1 MGQNCDLFF
10 PLPEQKVANRSEIKL
25 ALDIFRNK
33 LSNLP
38 FGNQEKAAKE
48 IFDILYKSNKI
59 QLKGDDRLA
68 LLKEI
73 EQPASQILSGL
84 KNKINDVAAP
94 IGRSEE
100 KTAKILVAI
109 HYELALAYRCLLMVD
124 DPAKGLLRGGDKTT
138 SANSVR
144 HTIFHLGEVLRTKY
158 SVFSNPRG
166 TIWRYIYAL
175 FICANNDGIDSIK
188 LPASIWCK
196 FDTVEEVF
204 KSILLMSLSS
214 PLTMR
219 GKEFNALYELAPEL
233 TPYIS
238 IGKVSCGEKYSDL
251 MTFNL
256 SGTESPKK
264 QFATGCD
271 SCGNAANC
279 FTVDTSTLLKHFD
292 EQQGKMKS
300 SEQHTPLQRLLS
312 KESQYQKLKHNLS
325 GSVKVDHEQRVE
337 GGGVVELI
345 AGFGDI
351 CTFLNKGTEEKQVVS
366 DGKTATDD
374 WTTTGG
380 ESITVEE
387 TVDWTATGIIKAGLR
402 KTTCNVINHS
412 SGGYCLYKDASDR
425 FHLRVG
431 ELALVKESG
440 NSKWQLVV
448 IIWVSGNRK
457 RMDFGVKILSGTVS
471 KGNISLL
478 NGKDVVKTID
488 SLFLK
493 IDNGDDDS
501 SIRVITA
508 AQDLGKDDRLQVV
521 YEGNNYQVAVI
532 DINSKTYGYVEYIC
546 DWTGFEEEEVVT
558 QRAGTPAKNLE
569 QAAITET
576 DFESIWDKI

>member
-1 MGQNCDLFF
+1 
-10 PLPEQKVANRSEIKL
+10 V
-25 ALDIFRNK
+25 
-33 LSNLP
+33 
-38 FGNQEKAAKE
+38 
-48 IFDILYKSNKI
+48 
-59 QLKGDDRLA
+59 
-68 LLKEI
+68 
-73 EQPASQILSGL
+73 SG
-84 KNKINDVAAP
+84 A
-94 IGRSEE
+94 
-100 KTAKILVAI
+100 
-109 HYELALAYRCLLMVD
+109 
-124 DPAKGLLRGGDKTT
+124 
-138 SANSVR
+138 
-144 HTIFHLGEVLRTKY
+144 
-158 SVFSNPRG
+158 
-166 TIWRYIYAL
+166 
-175 FICANNDGIDSIK
+175 
-188 LPASIWCK
+188 
-196 FDTVEEVF
+196 
-204 KSILLMSLSS
+204 
-214 PLTMR
+214 
-219 GKEFNALYELAPEL
+219 
-233 TPYIS
+233 
-238 IGKVSCGEKYSDL
+238 
-251 MTFNL
+251 
-256 SGTESPKK
+256 
-264 QFATGCD
+264 
-271 SCGNAANC
+271 
-279 FTVDTSTLLKHFD
+279 
-292 EQQGKMKS
+292 
-300 SEQHTPLQRLLS
+300 
-312 KESQYQKLKHNLS
+312 
-325 GSVKVDHEQRVE
+325 VKVDHEQRVE

-478 NGKDVVKTID
+478 NGKEVVKTID

-521 YEGNNYQVAVI
+521 YEGNKYQVAVI